1 MSLND
6 PAVVLGMK
14 AGPTKPARRD
24 AVGAEIPVTVHAS
37 RTTQGFGNNLP
48 PVHEDTKTVIVLA
61 EGAVVRM
68 TAALVAG
75 ETVVL
80 TNRMTGAD
88 VLCRVGRVKA
98 QPGIQQYVDL
108 EFTHRAPG
116 FWGDVL
122 TTSVA
127 PAVVQSPAG
136 PPPAPPVAVVSPAV
150 TPAPPPPVSIAP
162 PPAPR
167 PVAPPS
173 PISVAPVSVAPVS
186 PAPPAIS
193 LPAPVAAAPPPVVM
207 PTQPAPMSRAE
218 PPAVIHEQLQP
229 AALAEPTGSSWN
241 ADEDS
246 TASSYDESPKKS
258 TMGTI
263 GRLSGSETSESTAN
277 NLWKIAAAIALLLTG
292 AGGSYW
298 FFGQK
303 SSKPAAVEQAAAVP
317 AVRPAAPS
325 ASLRPGAPA
334 AAPSD
339 PVPQP
344 VPELTP
350 TPQTDIVLESR
361 AAPLREERVSRVQ
374 LPAAAAAPE
383 PRTVAEHRNSL
394 PIGQMKAPKAKAAPV
409 RMDSNSAAPAL
420 VGTLNLGDNALLAA
434 ENLSGAL
441 PAAPAKPALG
451 GQLQPPQIQI
461 SVPPV
466 YPANARA
473 LKLQGDVELDALVDE
488 TGKVTETNIISGP
501 PALTGA
507 ARDAVQKWKY
517 KPAQLNGKPIAVHTR
532 VSLRF
537 NLAQ

>member
-1 MSLND
+1 VSLND
-6 PAVVLGMK
+6 PAAVPGIK

-61 EGAVVRM
+61 EGAVVRL

-122 TTSVA
+122 ATTAA
-127 PAVVQSPAG
+127 PGALQPLAG
-136 PPPAPPVAVVSPAV
+136 PPAPPATVVPPAV
-150 TPAPPPPVSIAP
+150 APAPPPPVSVAP

-167 PVAPPS
+167 PIAPPN
-173 PISVAPVSVAPVS
+173 PISFAPVSAAPVS
-186 PAPPAIS
+186 PVS
-193 LPAPVAAAPPPVVM
+193 LPAPVAAAPPLVI
-207 PTQPAPMSRAE
+207 PTQPTPISLPE
-218 PPAVIHEQLQP
+218 PPVVLHEQLQP
-229 AALAEPTGSSWN
+229 APLAEPTGSSWGSH
-241 ADEDS
+241 EGS
-246 TASSYDESPKKS
+246 TDSSYDESPRRS
-258 TMGTI
+258 TRGTI
-263 GRLSGSETSESTAN
+263 GTLSGSETSESPAN
-277 NLWKIAAAIALLLTG
+277 NLWKVAAAIALLLIG

-298 FFGQK
+298 IFGQK
-303 SSKPAAVEQAAAVP
+303 SSKPAAVEQAAAIP
-317 AVRPAAPS
+317 STRPSGSSRELPTAT
-325 ASLRPGAPA
+325 
-334 AAPSD
+334 PSD
-339 PVPQP
+339 PTPQP
-344 VPELTP
+344 VPALTP
-350 TPQTDIVLESR
+350 TPQNDVVLESR
-361 AAPLREERVSRVQ
+361 ATPSRDDRVSRVQ
-374 LPAAAAAPE
+374 PPAAAPE
-383 PRTVAEHRNSL
+383 PRAVAERRNSM
-394 PIGQMKAPKAKAAPV
+394 PIGQMKAPKPKAAPV
-409 RMDSNSAAPAL
+409 RMDSSAAAPAL
-420 VGTLNLGDNALLAA
+420 VGTLNIGDNALLAA
-434 ENLSGAL
+434 EALSGAA
-441 PAAPAKPALG
+441 PAAPAKPAMG
-451 GQLQPPQIQI
+451 GQLQPPQIQT

-466 YPANARA
+466 YPQNARA

-488 TGKVTETNIISGP
+488 TGRVTETKIISGP
-501 PALTGA
+501 QPLIAA